1 MDHSQSQPCL
11 SPVPRLCN
19 GGLTA
24 GQLPVAPAS
33 LLWALRNNGSSQ
45 AIRKHQERQTG
56 LPGCT
61 SSSLV
66 WMENNPKNSA
76 SSSGL
81 LLRACPISLSWG
93 FLLPLP
99 GGTVRS
105 SLQETA
111 LNRKPLFLLLCVCV
125 LSHFSHVWAFATLRT
140 LAQQAPLSMGFSRQ
154 EYWSELRSSRDLP
167 GSRTEPTSL
176 ASLALGGGFFTAS
189 STWEALSSSL

>member
-1 MDHSQSQPCL
+1 MAMLELAWPCLWRSALVITGSGWLFCLWDYHSSDPLGLMDHSQSQPCL

-125 LSHFSHVWAFATLRT
+125 C
-140 LAQQAPLSMGFSRQ
+140 
-154 EYWSELRSSRDLP
+154 
-167 GSRTEPTSL
+167 
-176 ASLALGGGFFTAS
+176 
-189 STWEALSSSL
+189 